1 MSDGRKLK
9 LLLLQNTIKPYRVPI
24 FNGLAERCE
33 LTVAYSSDKSEVE
46 KLEGVSFKILYIP
59 EWSFFGKFSI
69 QKRNLFSLARDFDA
83 VLSIG
88 NIAYLSFMALGANPF
103 RKYGFTIWSLGVSA
117 SYIKKYDAQKNWDF
131 LRKTIFNMADSIVF
145 YTDYPK
151 LKYEKMGIDPAKM
164 FVANNTVAV
173 ADSVPSDLEKDS
185 ILFIGSLY
193 PQKGLGTL
201 LNAYKRVG
209 AYKKLPRLDIIGAG
223 SEFANVEKW
232 IRENKLSDKI
242 FLRGAVYDI
251 DKKAEYFARA
261 IACVSPCQA
270 GLAVQESMGY
280 GVCFA
285 TNSDSFTGGERF
297 DIVHGQTGILFS
309 ENYGIGD
316 FLAEL
321 ADRPERFINIG
332 KSAKN
337 FYDRFRK
344 PSNMV
349 DGLWKAVEYAY
360 NKRVIGA
367 ELK

>member
-1 MSDGRKLK
+1 M
-9 LLLLQNTIKPYRVPI
+9 TTAFIIV
-24 FNGLAERCE
+24 
-33 LTVAYSSDKSEVE
+33 
-46 KLEGVSFKILYIP
+46 
-59 EWSFFGKFSI
+59 
-69 QKRNLFSLARDFDA
+69 
-83 VLSIG
+83 
-88 NIAYLSFMALGANPF
+88 ALGAPKDF
-103 RKYGFTIWSLGVSA
+103 EGRSVKKFLREFLSDKRVVPLPYVPRRIIAELAAQLRWRKYSRDMRMIAVDGEPSVRHYAKNILASLREAMPNDIVEVAFRYPNLSDAVERARSRGAKKFCFLPLCPHNSRSITQSA
-117 SYIKKYDAQKNWDF
+117 RAAALETMRPGDVFEFCQSYCSHPMY
-131 LRKTIFNMADSIVF
+131 
-145 YTDYPK
+145 
-151 LKYEKMGIDPAKM
+151 ID
-164 FVANNTVAV
+164 AV